1 MHGCGNDFVIIDNRD
16 QKLELNN
23 DEIKLLCDRHYGI
36 GCDQLVVLDDTNK
49 NNVSAY
55 ALFWNSDGSVSATC
69 GNATRCIAAILFM
82 ETKTETLNIET
93 QNGRSLG
100 EVKFSSRTLDIDIL
114 YYDDIID
121 EKKNIPRSEITK
133 FDFVLRPLYDLAPGH
148 IHPNTRKTHNKMLAD
163 NSYQKMIIKR
173 ISLPLTV

>member
-1 MHGCGNDFVIIDNRD
+1 MNKLFIIFLCILSPKILNASFEEDIAFQLQTISQNNLITEIETKNDLVSL
-16 QKLELNN
+16 K
-23 DEIKLLCDRHYGI
+23 KLLND
-36 GCDQLVVLDDTNK
+36 
-49 NNVSAY
+49 
-55 ALFWNSDGSVSATC
+55 
-69 GNATRCIAAILFM
+69 
-82 ETKTETLNIET
+82 IET

-121 EKKNIPRSEITK
+121 EEKNIPRSEIIK

-163 NSYQKMIIKR
+163 NIYQKMIIKR